1 MQFHSVH
8 VVLHSDLSLQTATDV
23 VLNGTK
29 PLGSKTVK
37 IKGRYYIMK
46 HVSKVVALAILFSIN
61 VVALQQKDV
70 KPPPAAKNEKV
81 RVIAGAR
88 YKAGWLHRV
97 FFGSL
102 WRDLWA
108 TPIEVEVLNLDTFAG
123 GLTPIKRGGGMQ
135 TKGLRFRGKDGR
147 QYKFRSI
154 DKDPKL
160 AVPAD
165 LRESI
170 VYDISQD
177 LISSANP
184 VGPVI
189 VDPFLDAMGIL
200 HAETRVVVIP
210 DDERLGEFREE
221 FGNLLGTI
229 EVHPTEGPKGQPG
242 FAGADKVINTYEL
255 FDRLENDNDERV
267 DVRGFLTARLIDM
280 YLGDWDR
287 HLDQWRWARIKEHG
301 EKVWKPI
308 PRDRDWA
315 FARYDGLVPWIT
327 TKALPQI
334 EGFGDDYP
342 KISDLTWS
350 GRYSDRRLLVSLDK
364 ATWDSVTTAVLER
377 LTDALIEDAV
387 RRLPPAMYAKEGET
401 MVKTLKSRRS
411 RLRAASEDFH
421 KLISGYVD
429 VRASN
434 KSEYAA
440 IKRLDDHRLEVT
452 LYKRDKQT
460 GGMKGKPFYH
470 RIFNDRYTN
479 DVRVYLLGGDDIAV
493 VEGRVNSSISLK
505 VIGGDGN
512 DDLIDNSRV
521 KGYFLSVLPIPAAE
535 TKTRF
540 YDSDRKTR
548 FKVGPSTAVDRHTV
562 TPPANEIEK
571 YEPPVRDWGHDWKP
585 GPWFGAD
592 SDDGLF
598 IGGGPVLYKFGF
610 RADPYVYRMSLR
622 GGYATTTSKFRVDY
636 TGEFLKLVKGA
647 RVVLHARASELD
659 IDNFFGLGNE
669 TIRDE
674 QLEKEDFY
682 KLRQIKLLFNPTIE
696 FPAFSR
702 VKFTLGSSVKYVN
715 TKVRENT
722 FLELTNPYGV
732 GKISFLGFHGG
743 FQIDTRNHP
752 LVAKR
757 GILFDVKG
765 SYFPPVFNNRSSF
778 GKARAEARAFI
789 SGRVPLRTT
798 LALRVAGE
806 KIWGDHPFYESSFI
820 GGSRTIR
827 GFHRERFGGDE
838 SVIGNAELRVTLGRF
853 LVLFPGVVGISFL
866 GDIGRVFESGQ
877 ESEKWHSAGGG
888 GIWFAFVRSEFTFS
902 ISVARSSERT
912 AIQAIGGFMF

>member
-1 MQFHSVH
+1 
-8 VVLHSDLSLQTATDV
+8 
-23 VLNGTK
+23 
-29 PLGSKTVK
+29 
-37 IKGRYYIMK
+37 MK

-61 VVALQQKDV
+61 VVAVQQKDV
-70 KPPPAAKNEKV
+70 KPPLAAKNEKV

-102 WRDLWA
+102 WRNLWT
-108 TPIEVEVLNLDTFAG
+108 TPMEVEVLDLDTFAG
-123 GLTPIKRGGGMQ
+123 GLTVIRRTGGFQ
-135 TKGLRFRGKDGR
+135 TKGLRLRGEDGR
-147 QYKFRSI
+147 QYKIRSI
-154 DKDPKL
+154 NKDPKL
-160 AVPAD
+160 AIPAD

-184 VGPVI
+184 LAVVV
-189 VDPFLDAMGIL
+189 VDPFLEALGIL
-200 HAETRVVVIP
+200 HAETRVIMMP

-221 FGNLLGTI
+221 FAGMLGTI
-229 EVHPTEGPKGQPG
+229 EVHPTGGAEGQPG
-242 FAGADKVINTYEL
+242 FAGADKVISTYKL
-255 FDRLENDNDERV
+255 FDRLEADHDERV
-267 DVRGFLTARLIDM
+267 DATGFLTARLIDM

-287 HLDQWRWARIKEHG
+287 HMDQWRWARIKESG
-301 EKVWKPI
+301 KKIWEPI

-315 FARYDGLVPWIT
+315 FARYNGLVPWIST
-327 TKALPQI
+327 LAIPQI
-334 EGFGDDYP
+334 EGFSDNYP
-342 KISDLTWS
+342 KIADLVWS
-350 GRYSDRRLLVSLDK
+350 GRYVDRRLLVSLDK
-364 ATWDSVTTAVLER
+364 PTWDSVTTAVLER
-377 LTDALIEDAV
+377 LTDTLLENAV
-387 RRLPPAMYAKEGET
+387 RLLPPEMYAKEGEA
-401 MVKTLKSRRS
+401 MEKTLKSRRS
-411 RLRAASEDFH
+411 KLREASEDYYI
-421 KLISGYVD
+421 LISKYVD
-429 VRASN
+429 VRGSN
-434 KSEYAA
+434 KQEYAE
-440 IKRLDDHRLEVT
+440 IKRLDDHRLEVA
-452 LYKRDKQT
+452 LYKRSKKT
-460 GGMKGKPFYH
+460 GAKKGKPFYR
-470 RIFNDRYTN
+470 RIFDDKHTRE
-479 DVRVYLLGGDDIAV
+479 VRLYLLGGDDIAV
-493 VEGRVNSSISLK
+493 VEGKVNSSIQLR

-512 DDLIDNSRV
+512 DALIDNSKV
-521 KGYFLSVLPIPAAE
+521 KGYFLSVVPFIPHAE

-540 YDSDRKTR
+540 YDSDRRTR
-548 FKVGPSTAVDRHTV
+548 FRAGPSTAVNRHRV
-562 TPPANEIEK
+562 KPPANDVEK
-571 YEPPVRDWGHDWKP
+571 YEPPVRDWSHDWKP
-585 GPWFGAD
+585 GTWFGAD
-592 SDDGLF
+592 SDDGFF

-622 GGYATTTSKFRVDY
+622 GGYATTTSKFRGDY
-636 TGEFLKLVKGA
+636 TGEFFKLVKGA

-674 QLEKEDFY
+674 KKLLENKDFY
-682 KLRQIKLLFNPTIE
+682 KLRQIKLLFNPTIK

-715 TKVRENT
+715 TKVEENT
-722 FLELTNPYGV
+722 FLELDNPYGV

-765 SYFPPVFNNRSSF
+765 SYFPPVFNNRNSF

-827 GFHRERFGGDE
+827 GFHRERFAGDA

-853 LVLFPGVVGISFL
+853 LVLLPGAVGISFL
-866 GDIGRVFESGQ
+866 GDIGRVFESGL

-888 GIWFAFVRSEFTFS
+888 GIWFAVVRSEFTFS

>member
-1 MQFHSVH
+1 MRLVST
-8 VVLHSDLSLQTATDV
+8 LAAIMILLSSSAVAFPQTDENSSS
-23 VLNGTK
+23 L
-29 PLGSKTVK
+29 
-37 IKGRYYIMK
+37 
-46 HVSKVVALAILFSIN
+46 
-61 VVALQQKDV
+61 
-70 KPPPAAKNEKV
+70 AKNDRV
-81 RVIAGAR
+81 RVTPGAR
-88 YKAGWLHRV
+88 YKRGWLHRA

-102 WRDLWA
+102 WRELWA
-108 TPIEVEVLNLDTFAG
+108 TPIEVEVLDLDTFAG

-147 QYKFRSI
+147 QYKFRSM

-160 AVPAD
+160 SVPTD

-221 FGNLLGTI
+221 FGNLLGTF
-229 EVHPTEGPKGQPG
+229 EVHPTGGSQGRPG

-255 FDRLENDNDERV
+255 FDRLEKDNDERV

-287 HLDQWRWARIKEHG
+287 HLDQWRWARIIEHG

-327 TKALPQI
+327 TKAIPQI

-421 KLISGYVD
+421 KLVSGYVN

-440 IKRLDDHRLEVT
+440 IRRLDDHRLEVT

-493 VEGRVNSSISLK
+493 VEGRVNSSISLR

-521 KGYFLSVLPIPAAE
+521 GGYFLSILPIPAAE

-571 YEPPVRDWGHDWKP
+571 YEPPVRDWGYDWKP

-598 IGGGPVLYKFGF
+598 IGGGPALYKFDF
-610 RADPYVYRMSLR
+610 RAAPYAYRMALR
-622 GGYATTTSKFRVDY
+622 GGYATGTRKFRVDY
-636 TGEFLKLVKGA
+636 TGEFLRFVKGA
-647 RVVLHARASELD
+647 RVFLLMRASELD
-659 IDNFFGLGNE
+659 IDNFFGIGNE

-674 QLEKEDFY
+674 KLAGENFY
-682 KLRQIKLLFNPTIE
+682 KVQQVRLLFQPTIE
-696 FPAFSR
+696 YPAFSKAK
-702 VKFTLGSSVKYVN
+702 VFLGSSIRYTN
-715 TKVRENT
+715 TKRGQNT
-722 FLELTNPYGV
+722 ILDTLDIYGV
-732 GKISFLGFHGG
+732 GRISLLSVDGG
-743 FQIDTRNHP
+743 FRVDTRNNP

-757 GILFDVKG
+757 GILFDLKG
-765 SYFPPVFNNRSSF
+765 SYFPPVFNNRESF
-778 GKARAEARAFI
+778 VKVRAEARTYL
-789 SGRVPLRTT
+789 SGEVLTQTT

-820 GGSRTIR
+820 GGSQTIR
-827 GFHRERFGGDE
+827 GFRRERFAGDA
-838 SVIGNAELRVTLGRF
+838 SVIGNVELRMHVANIQF
-853 LVLFPGVVGISFL
+853 LFPGAVGISFL
-866 GDIGRVFESGQ
+866 GDTGRVFASGQ
-877 ESEKWHSAGGG
+877 DSDRWHSAVGGG
-888 GIWFAFVRSEFTFS
+888 LWFSFVRPEYSLS

-912 AIQAIGGFMF
+912 GIHAVVGFMF